1 MASNY
6 EKYGDYSQQQ
16 NYAERQCNHAGIGIG
31 SALIGL
37 AVGAAVALLLA
48 PKAGGE
54 LRGDIRRGVD
64 SAKSTIGNVK
74 GKVMP
79 FRGSG
84 NQV

>member
-6 EKYGDYSQQQ
+6 EKYGDYAQQEL
-16 NYAERQCNHAGIGIG
+16 YADKQCNHAGIGIG
-31 SALIGL
+31 FALIGL

-64 SAKSTIGNVK
+64 SAKNTMNNVK

-79 FRGSG
+79 FRRAES
-84 NQV
+84 QA

>member
-6 EKYGDYSQQQ
+6 EQYGDYAQPQ
-16 NYAERQCNHAGIGIG
+16 NYADKGCNHAGIGIG
-31 SALIGL
+31 AALIGM
-37 AVGAAVALLLA
+37 AAGAAIALLLA

-64 SAKSTIGNVK
+64 SARNSIGNAK

-79 FRGSG
+79 FRRVSR
-84 NQV
+84 